1 MRVPRLHIPQ
11 GLVSGATLVVTGQ
24 PAHHVRHVLR
34 MRSGAVLQV
43 FDATGHEHHA
53 VLKAV
58 GRSDIRIEIGARIKS
73 IAESRLRLTL
83 AQGIARN
90 DRMDLILQKAVE
102 LGVSRIQPLWLQRC
116 QSRVSGERLL
126 KRRRHWL
133 GVVVSACEQCG
144 RASLPELL
152 PPADYPAWIGAQ
164 QERAARFM
172 LQPDGEHTLAGSGA
186 PAGPVV
192 LLVGPEG
199 GLDAQEQSLARQAG
213 FRGIRLGQRI
223 LRTETAALAALAA
236 IQVLW
241 GDFRDA
247 GDGPDQAAL

>member
-34 MRSGAVLQV
+34 MRSGAALQV
-43 FDATGHEHHA
+43 FDAQGHEHYA

-58 GRSDIRIEIGARIKS
+58 GRSDIRIEIGDRLES
-73 IAESRLRLTL
+73 IAEPRLRLTL

-90 DRMDLILQKAVE
+90 DRMDFILQKAVE
-102 LGVSRIQPLWLQRC
+102 LGVSRIQPLWLQRS
-116 QSRVSGERLL
+116 QSRVSAERLL

-133 GVVVSACEQCG
+133 GVVISACEQCG

-152 PPADYPAWIGAQ
+152 PPADYPTWISAGPERGAC
-164 QERAARFM
+164 FM
-172 LQPDGEHTLAGSGA
+172 LQPDSEHTLPGGDPPAGS
-186 PAGPVV
+186 VI

-199 GLDAQEQSLARQAG
+199 GLDVQEQSLARQAG

-236 IQVLW
+236 IQTLW
-241 GDFRDA
+241 GDFREPA
-247 GDGPDQAAL
+247 DGP

>member
-11 GLVSGATLVVTGQ
+11 GLVSGNTLVVTGQ

-34 MRSGAVLQV
+34 MRSGAALQV
-43 FDATGHEHHA
+43 FDGTGHEHHA
-53 VLKAV
+53 VLKAI
-58 GRSDIRIEIGARIKS
+58 GRSDIRIEIGDRVKS
-73 IAESRLRLTL
+73 IAEPRLRLTL

-90 DRMDLILQKAVE
+90 DRMDFILQKAVE
-102 LGVSRIQPLWLQRC
+102 LGVSRIQPLWLQRS
-116 QSRVSGERLL
+116 QSRLSGERLL
-126 KRRRHWL
+126 KRRQHWH
-133 GVVVSACEQCG
+133 GIVVNACEQCG

-152 PPADYPAWIGAQ
+152 PPADYPTWISANPDRG
-164 QERAARFM
+164 ARFM
-172 LQPDGEHTLAGSGA
+172 LQPDSAHTLPDSSP

-199 GLDAQEQSLARQAG
+199 GLNSEEQSLARSAG

-223 LRTETAALAALAA
+223 LRTETAALAALAG

-241 GDFRDA
+241 GDFREPG
-247 GDGPDQAAL
+247 GDP